1 MQVLQ
6 FFERGG
12 GNLAPHLSLLEA
24 LSLRVLFS
32 EQQGQQSHTTK
43 KEKQISQI
51 IFKFNKTLTIA
62 REAGNA
68 WLYAITCESAAEF
81 YEQMMLKPLAKAHL
95 EVCTVVCYF

>member
-1 MQVLQ
+1 MLQ

-12 GNLAPHLSLLEA
+12 GNLAPHLSLLEV

-32 EQQGQQSHTTK
+32 EQQQGQQGHSAK

-51 IFKFNKTLTIA
+51 ILKFNKTLTVA

-95 EVCTVVCYF
+95 EVCFRVALF